1 MTLGDD
7 MKLRFTVHAR
17 DKFFTLERHNF
28 RVTEEVVIEA
38 VSKPERLEQSRNDR
52 FIAEKTLDEGHL
64 IRVIYEIRGEE
75 IVIITFYPARR
86 SRYED

>member
-7 MKLRFTVHAR
+7 MKLRFTVRAR

-28 RVTEEVVIEA
+28 RVTEEIVIQT
-38 VSKPERLEQSRNDR
+38 VSKPERLERSRNDR

-64 IRVIYEIRGEE
+64 IRVIYEIRDEE

-86 SRYED
+86 SRYEN